1 MLTKATQHNRFNINI
16 LAALFLLFAVQPA
29 MAEPQEEEE
38 RFDAAEMILHH
49 IQDAHEIHL
58 WNSTSIPLPM
68 ILISAEEGVSVF
80 MSSKFDHGHAAY
92 EGYFLDH
99 GKVKRLRN
107 SDLTGD
113 INLTEVDSTQY
124 TTVDWVGFFG
134 SEEGAFINVSIT
146 KNVATLFF
154 TSLMLIL
161 LFVAAARHYKGGVRA
176 PKGVASFL
184 EPLVLFVRDD
194 IAIPN
199 IGEKH
204 YRRFLPYL
212 LTVFFLIW
220 INNLLGLFPILAPNL
235 TGNIAFTMVLALFTF
250 FITNFV
256 GKKTYWKHVLAP
268 PVPKVLWP
276 IMIPIEIIG
285 MFTKPFSLMIRLFAN
300 ITAGHILILSLVSL
314 IFIFQSATMSLLSI
328 PFMVFMLT
336 LEILVAALQAYIFT
350 LLSALFIGMAVE
362 EAH

>member
-1 MLTKATQHNRFNINI
+1 MLTKVAQHKRFNISL
-16 LAALFLLFAVQPA
+16 LAVLFLFLGSLPA
-29 MAEPQEEEE
+29 KAEPQPEVE

-58 WNSTSIPLPM
+58 WGHTSIPLPM
-68 ILISAEEGVSVF
+68 ILISAEDGVSIF
-80 MSSKFDHGHAAY
+80 MSSKFDHGHSAY
-92 EGYFLDH
+92 KGYFLDH
-99 GKVKRLRN
+99 GKVKRLRDA
-107 SDLTGD
+107 DLTGE
-113 INLTEVDSTQY
+113 INASQVDSTQY
-124 TTVDWVGFFG
+124 TTVDWMGFFG
-134 SEEGAFINVSIT
+134 SNDASFINVSIT

-154 TSLMLIL
+154 TSLVLIL
-161 LFVAAARHYKGGVRA
+161 LFVTAARHYKGAVRA

-220 INNLLGLFPILAPNL
+220 INNLLGLFPIIAPNL

-250 FITNFV
+250 FITNLV
-256 GKKTYWKHVLAP
+256 GKKTYWKHMLAP

-314 IFIFQSATMSLLSI
+314 IFIFKSATMSLLSI